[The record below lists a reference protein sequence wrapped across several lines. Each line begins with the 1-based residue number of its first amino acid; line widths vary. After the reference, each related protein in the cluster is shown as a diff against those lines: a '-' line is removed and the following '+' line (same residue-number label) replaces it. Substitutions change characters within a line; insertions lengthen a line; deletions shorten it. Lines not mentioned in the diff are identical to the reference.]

1 MGDEQILAVLNRLD
15 IVGKLTTE
23 IERVTAGVDG
33 LRVRMDSRFDA
44 LAAQIHEHNTRLSL
58 IEQRCE
64 RHDEEEER
72 ARVESERRERKIS
85 QLSQKVDGGP
95 YREPSVN
102 IVQPSLTEV
111 LRTLEERE
119 EKRAKAEA
127 EREEARAKS
136 KRAWVLTAVGVALPL
151 LATPTVRQCIG
162 EQQAA
167 KLQAAVERVEQRVE
181 QQPKV
186 VKVPVPQPV
195 PVPVN
200 GGEK

>member
-23 IERVTAGVDG
+23 IERVTTGVDG

-85 QLSQKVDGGP
+85 QLATKVETA
-95 YREPSVN
+95 RESSINAVP
-102 IVQPSLTEV
+102 QPTAVDVVKL
-111 LRTLEERE
+111 LDERE
-119 EKRAKAEA
+119 EQR
-127 EREEARAKS
+127 S
-136 KRAWVLTAVGVALPL
+136 KRQRQWIAWGLPL
-151 LATPTVRQCIG
+151 LIAALGAPQVRSCVG
-162 EQQAA
+162 EERAA
-167 KLQAAVERVEQRVE
+167 RVEQAVQRLERRVE
-181 QQPKV
+181 EPKV